1 MRRREGALEKA
12 RGRWPGECGE
22 SPKRVSRRR
31 GAQGGESQGRGAG
44 EPGAGRNAE
53 GEAGQRGEREPQ
65 LNREGAGVGAAAPGR
80 LMRSAA
86 QRLQSE
92 CDPASTQE
100 YTNSWPLFDI
110 TPVSPQ
116 TSKSQVRKLRPEA
129 AEQEAQSQG
138 QAPSRWLSWKDEPGA
153 GSLHHGRDTRLT
165 PKNDGSNLE

>member
-1 MRRREGALEKA
+1 MRRREGPLEKA

-65 LNREGAGVGAAAPGR
+65 LSREGAGVGAAAPGR

-100 YTNSWPLFDI
+100 YQFLAPFRHHPSQ
-110 TPVSPQ
+110 SPDL
-116 TSKSQVRKLRPEA
+116 QVTGE
-129 AEQEAQSQG
+129 ETE
-138 QAPSRWLSWKDEPGA
+138 A
-153 GSLHHGRDTRLT
+153 GSR
-165 PKNDGSNLE
+165 